1 METTTIRKLF
11 SDQDRRFRI
20 PDYQRAYSWERENIL
35 QFIQDL
41 KDSTQTYYL
50 GHFLFEQDKDAP
62 NDLRVIDGQQRLTTC
77 IIFFSSLYQEFLKRK
92 ASGEKTTIYIDDI
105 RHIYLRDVRKNTQKL
120 TTVRDDNNYF
130 SDEIVDRKPGIH
142 DLTTRSQERIRDA
155 RKLFDETFQDA
166 SISELDCWH
175 DLVEKAEC
183 TEFHVPDKIKA
194 AQIFAFQ
201 NDRGRDLSKLEVLK
215 SYFMLQLYLQKQSNE
230 TLTEDLHYVE
240 ENVSIIYKQMV
251 KVMSNEDDILLYY
264 WRASSSNSKGFNSD
278 IRNVV
283 KEVKNHIKTI
293 PKNEI
298 CGWIKTFIA
307 ELARAFRLVEEV
319 EKKDSPNFT
328 NLRYL
333 NNMALAYPFLIRA
346 KLHEA
351 TSAQLE
357 RLAKLLENVTFRSL
371 LRGGRA
377 DIQSRL
383 NGYLTRIAD
392 ANYVEAVVM
401 GITND
406 LRNNVWGYWSDKE
419 MAQYLAGSMYCNRV
433 DNYLLW
439 RYEMYL
445 CTKTDYK
452 TPIKIRYEEL
462 ITQESIEHIAPKTP
476 PKGELVAS
484 GYGIY
489 EDKEKPDNGI
499 DSGLWLNRLGNLML
513 LSQSQNSSYGNKP
526 FKHKLDSY
534 GKDNLLN
541 QQKQVAEFVEDLSN
555 PIWDKSAIEK
565 RQQAILKATKEIW
578 SLDNI

>member
-11 SDQDRRFRI
+11 SDQDRIFRI

-35 QFIQDL
+35 QFIHDL
-41 KDSTQTYYL
+41 KDATQTYYL

-77 IIFFSSLYQEFLKRK
+77 IIFFSCLYQELLKRK
-92 ASGEKTTIYIDDI
+92 ASGEKTTVYIDDI
-105 RHIYLRDVRKNTQKL
+105 QHIYLRDVRKNTQKL
-120 TTVRDDNNYF
+120 TTVRDDNNFF
-130 SDEIVDRKPGIH
+130 SDEIVDHKHGIH
-142 DLTTRSQERIRDA
+142 DLTTRSQERILDA
-155 RKLFDETFQDA
+155 RKLFDETFHNA

-183 TEFHVPDKIKA
+183 TEFHVSDKIKA

-215 SYFMLQLYLQKQSNE
+215 SYFMLQLYLQKQSNDS
-230 TLTEDLHYVE
+230 LTEDLHYVE
-240 ENVSIIYKQMV
+240 ENISIIYKQMV
-251 KVMSNEDDILLYY
+251 KVKSNEDDILLYY

-278 IRNVV
+278 ISNVV
-283 KEVKNHIKTI
+283 KEVKTHIKTI
-293 PKNEI
+293 PKKEI
-298 CGWIKTFIA
+298 CEWIKTFIA

-319 EKKDSPNFT
+319 ENNDSHDFT

-351 TSAQLE
+351 TPAQLG

-392 ANYVEAVVM
+392 ANYVEIVVM
-401 GITND
+401 GITNN
-406 LRNNVWGYWSDKE
+406 LRDHGWGYWSDKD

-445 CTKTDYK
+445 CSKTVDK
-452 TPIKIRYEEL
+452 NPPKVRYEDM
-462 ITQESIEHIAPKTP
+462 INAESIEHIAPQTP
-476 PKGELVAS
+476 THGEPEVH

-499 DSGLWLNRLGNLML
+499 VSGSWMNRLGNLML
-513 LSQSQNSSYGNKP
+513 ISQSHNSSIGNKP
-526 FKHKLDSY
+526 FNDKLVSY
-534 GKDNLLN
+534 GNDNLLY
-541 QQKQVAEFVEDLSN
+541 QQKQVADFVDKKN
-555 PIWDKSAIEK
+555 PVWDTIAIRK
-565 RQQAILKATKEIW
+565 RHFAILEAAETIW
-578 SLDNI
+578 SLDKI